1 MGERRRPHVLVRDVA
16 SFTKS
21 YGEGFQLRF
30 RATWEMPQPLR
41 DALEALPTVRV
52 EVNERSLLSLVP
64 AFRGS
69 KHGCTFYVEERDA
82 EGRPTV
88 FAVKGRH
95 PGLEARLTSR
105 SFANIP
111 VDLRFFHEDNGV
123 LQVST
128 PTQEQLD
135 GSDSTEPA
143 GKPNR
148 RAAS

>member
-1 MGERRRPHVLVRDVA
+1 MGDRRRPHVRVNNVA

-30 RATWEMPQPLR
+30 RVGWEMPDQVREL
-41 DALEALPTVRV
+41 LEALPTVRV

-82 EGRPTV
+82 DDRPTV

-111 VDLRFFHEDNGV
+111 VELRFFHEDNGV
-123 LQVST
+123 LQVSM

-135 GSDSTEPA
+135 DTDSTEPS
-143 GKPNR
+143 GKLNR
-148 RAAS
+148 RAVS